1 MTQVGAAG
9 RPARPKRAD
18 ARRNYDRL
26 VREAGEAFAE
36 KGAEAS
42 LDDIAKRAGVGSGT
56 LYRHFPT
63 REALMEAVYVDRFD
77 ELAERARELAAEL
90 PPGEAL
96 FSWLTDLGEQIVRV
110 RALKALLGAA
120 VAEGG
125 SPVVVQCG
133 DVLKTAAAELLAA
146 AQEAGEVRAD
156 LTHLELL
163 RLNHAMVTAA
173 ELAGDGP
180 KDMGRYQQLL
190 LEGVRAKP

>member
-1 MTQVGAAG
+1 MSQVGAG
-9 RPARPKRAD
+9 RPAKPKRAD
-18 ARRNYDRL
+18 ARRNYERL
-26 VREAGEAFAE
+26 VHEAGLAFAE
-36 KGAEAS
+36 KGAQAS

-63 REALMEAVYVDRFD
+63 REALMEAVYVGQFD
-77 ELAERARELAAEL
+77 ELAEQARRLAAEL
-90 PPGEAL
+90 PPAEAL
-96 FSWLTDLGEQIVRV
+96 FAWLAALGDQIVRV
-110 RALKALLGAA
+110 RALKTLLGAA

-125 SPVVVQCG
+125 AALVVQCG
-133 DVLKTAAAELLAA
+133 DVLKAAAAELLAA

-163 RLNHAMVTAA
+163 RLNHAMVAAA

-180 KDMGRYQQLL
+180 KDIGRYQQLL

>member
-1 MTQVGAAG
+1 MTQVGAG
-9 RPARPKRAD
+9 RPAKPKRAD
-18 ARRNYDRL
+18 ARRNYERL
-26 VREAGEAFAE
+26 VQEAGLAFAE

-63 REALMEAVYVDRFD
+63 REALMEAVYVDQFEEIAGRAK
-77 ELAERARELAAEL
+77 ELADAL

-96 FSWLTDLGEQIVRV
+96 FAWLADLGEQIVRV
-110 RALKALLGAA
+110 RALKTLLGAA

-125 SPVVVQCG
+125 APVVVQCG
-133 DVLKTAAAELLAA
+133 EVLKAAAAELLAA
-146 AQEAGEVRAD
+146 AQASGDVRED

-173 ELAGDGP
+173 QLAGDGP
-180 KDMGRYQQLL
+180 KDIRRYQQLL
-190 LEGVRAKP
+190 LDGVRAKP